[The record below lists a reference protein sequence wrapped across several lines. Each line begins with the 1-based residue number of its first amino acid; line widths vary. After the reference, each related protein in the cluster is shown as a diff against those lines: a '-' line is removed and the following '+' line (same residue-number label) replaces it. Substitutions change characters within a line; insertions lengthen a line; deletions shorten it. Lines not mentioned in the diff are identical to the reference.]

1 MGRITL
7 FGGTGYVGSN
17 VAKHAAARGHQV
29 TVVSRN
35 EPAEKIDGVNYVSGS
50 VTDRVL
56 VANLLANTDVAF
68 SSITPRGDLSE
79 LFVDEMLTLAEAC
92 RKSGVRFGSA
102 GGAGSLRVSEGGPL
116 LMDTEGFPPTV
127 RPGSVIMTEVL
138 AALRET
144 PEDLDWF
151 VISPA
156 AGFRVGEPGEATG
169 QYRVG
174 GDVLIKDAEG
184 NSFISGSDL
193 GLAVVDE
200 IENAKHHRARFTVAY

>member
-1 MGRITL
+1 MSRITL

-17 VAKHAAARGHQV
+17 VAEHAVARGHQV

-35 EPAEKIDGVNYVSGS
+35 EPAEKIAGVTYVAGS
-50 VTDRVL
+50 VTDREL
-56 VANLLANTDVAF
+56 VTRLLANSDVAF

-79 LFVDEMLTLAEAC
+79 VFVDEMLTLAEAC
-92 RKSGVRFGSA
+92 RKAGVRFGSA
-102 GGAGSLRVSEGGPL
+102 GGAGSLHVSQGGPL
-116 LMDTEGFPPTV
+116 LMDTDGFPPTV
-127 RPGSVIMTEVL
+127 RPGSVIMTDLL
-138 AALRET
+138 AALRKT

-169 QYRVG
+169 RYRVG
-174 GDVLIKDAEG
+174 GDVLLTDESG

-200 IENAKHHRARFTVAY
+200 IENPKHHRARFTVAY

>member
-1 MGRITL
+1 MSRITL

-17 VAKHAAARGHQV
+17 VAKHAVSRGHQV

-35 EPAEKIDGVNYVSGS
+35 EPAEKIIGVNYVTGT
-50 VTDRVL
+50 VTDRDL

-79 LFVDEMLTLAEAC
+79 TFVDEMLALAESC
-92 RKSGVRFGSA
+92 RKAGVRFGSA
-102 GGAGSLRVSEGGPL
+102 GGAGSLRVSDGGPL
-116 LMDTEGFPPTV
+116 LMDTEGFPPMV

-138 AALRET
+138 AALRKT

-151 VISPA
+151 VLSPA

-169 QYRVG
+169 HYRIG
-174 GDVLIKDAEG
+174 GEVLITDEAG

-200 IENAKHHRARFTVAY
+200 IETPKHHRARFTVGY

>member
-1 MGRITL
+1 MSRITL

-17 VAKHAAARGHQV
+17 VAKHAVARGHQV

-35 EPAEKIDGVNYVSGS
+35 EPADKIAGVNYVTGT
-50 VTDRVL
+50 VTDREL
-56 VANLLANTDVAF
+56 VTKLLAESDVAF

-79 LFVDEMLTLAEAC
+79 TFVDEMLALAEAC
-92 RKSGVRFGSA
+92 RKAGVRFGSA
-102 GGAGSLRVSEGGPL
+102 GGAGSLHFSEGGPL
-116 LMDTEGFPPTV
+116 LMDTEGFPPMV

-138 AALRET
+138 AALRKT
-144 PEDLDWF
+144 PDDLDWF

-169 QYRVG
+169 HYRIG
-174 GDVLIKDAEG
+174 GDVLVTDEAG

-200 IENAKHHRARFTVAY
+200 IETPKHHRARFTVAY

>member
-1 MGRITL
+1 MSRITL

-17 VAKHAAARGHQV
+17 VAEHAVARGHQV

-35 EPAEKIDGVNYVSGS
+35 EPAEKIAGVTYVAGS
-50 VTDRVL
+50 VTDREL
-56 VANLLANTDVAF
+56 VTRLLANSDVAF

-79 LFVDEMLTLAEAC
+79 VFVDEMLTLAEAC
-92 RKSGVRFGSA
+92 RKAGVRFGSA
-102 GGAGSLRVSEGGPL
+102 GGAGSLHVSQGGPL
-116 LMDTEGFPPTV
+116 LMDTDGFPPTV
-127 RPGSVIMTEVL
+127 RPGSVIMTDLL
-138 AALRET
+138 AALRKT

-169 QYRVG
+169 RYRVG
-174 GDVLIKDAEG
+174 GDVLITDESG

-200 IENAKHHRARFTVAY
+200 IENPKHHRARFTVAY

>member
-1 MGRITL
+1 MSRITL

-17 VAKHAAARGHQV
+17 VAEHAVARGHQV

-35 EPAEKIDGVNYVSGS
+35 EPAEKIAGVTYVAGS
-50 VTDRVL
+50 VTDREL
-56 VANLLANTDVAF
+56 VTRLLANSDVAF

-79 LFVDEMLTLAEAC
+79 VFVDEMLTLAEAC
-92 RKSGVRFGSA
+92 RKAGVRFGSA
-102 GGAGSLRVSEGGPL
+102 GGAGSLHVSQGGPL
-116 LMDTEGFPPTV
+116 LMDTDGFPPTV
-127 RPGSVIMTEVL
+127 RPGSVIMTDLL
-138 AALRET
+138 AALRKT

-169 QYRVG
+169 RYRVG
-174 GDVLIKDAEG
+174 GDVLITDESG

-200 IENAKHHRARFTVAY
+200 IENPKHHRARFTAAY

>member
-1 MGRITL
+1 MSRITL

-17 VAKHAAARGHQV
+17 VAEHAVARGHQV

-35 EPAEKIDGVNYVSGS
+35 EPAEKIEGVTYVAGS
-50 VTDRVL
+50 VTDREL
-56 VANLLANTDVAF
+56 VTRLLANSDVAF

-79 LFVDEMLTLAEAC
+79 VFVDEMLTLAEAC
-92 RKSGVRFGSA
+92 RKAGVRFGSA
-102 GGAGSLRVSEGGPL
+102 GGAGSLHVSQGGPL
-116 LMDTEGFPPTV
+116 LMDTDGFPPTV
-127 RPGSVIMTEVL
+127 RPGSVIMTDLL
-138 AALRET
+138 AALRKT

-169 QYRVG
+169 RYRVG
-174 GDVLIKDAEG
+174 GDVLITDESG

-200 IENAKHHRARFTVAY
+200 IENPKHHRARFTVAY